1 MEFPAHASQPFPVEM
16 RYQPERAL
24 TPYSSSSSDSS
35 TSEVEMRYQPE
46 RALTRFFRG
55 VSGFTI
61 PIVEN
66 ASSAC
71 PRQKTSKRKIKETI
85 KKPFSDVPHQERLL
99 QRKDKVKEKTNA

>member
-1 MEFPAHASQPFPVEM
+1 MKGDRRNEISAREGIDTISRDFQYYQQYPF
-16 RYQPERAL
+16 
-24 TPYSSSSSDSS
+24 
-35 TSEVEMRYQPE
+35 VEMRYQPE

-85 KKPFSDVPHQERLL
+85 KKPFSDVPHQERLP